1 MRVLVWEY
9 VTAGGWRECGAS
21 PSLIAEGAMMAEA
34 LSRDL
39 TRVPGVEVVLARDPD
54 IAPRLRSAAATFAPC
69 DSWRDWRRLMES
81 CDAVWPIAPETGG
94 ILEEAV
100 ALAEH
105 EGRTVLNSRGRALVV
120 ARSKRE
126 TARVLAARGIPVVAT
141 FGLPERPSD
150 AASGWVVKPDD
161 GAGAADTHLVRDR
174 AALEHWR
181 DREDSARFAVQAFVS
196 GASLSLSLLAQEG
209 ACWLLSCNRQHVVCE
224 GGAFAYRGGQVG
236 GAEARRAA
244 LLPLAERVT
253 AALPTLWGYVGVDLI
268 DGPSGPVV
276 LEVNPRLTTSYA
288 GLAESLGV
296 NPAGLVLALLDKPLA
311 ELRHPL
317 SPRPVDIVMRDA

>member
-54 IAPRLRSAAATFAPC
+54 IAPRLRSAPATFAPC
-69 DSWRDWRRLMES
+69 DSWRDWRRLMGS

-94 ILEEAV
+94 ILEGAV
-100 ALAEH
+100 ALAER
-105 EGRTVLNSRGRALVV
+105 EARTVLNSRGRALAV

-126 TARVLAARGIPVVAT
+126 TARVLAACGIPVVAT
-141 FGLPERPSD
+141 LGLHERPPD

-174 AALEHWR
+174 AVLEHWR
-181 DREDSARFAVQAFVS
+181 DREDSARFAVQAFVL

-253 AALPTLWGYVGVDLI
+253 AALPTLWGYIGVDLI

-288 GLAESLGV
+288 GLAESLGI

-311 ELRHPL
+311 ALRHPL
-317 SPRPVDIVMRDA
+317 SPRPVDIVMRDV